1 MKILITNAHSIRNS
15 GDSVLL
21 QVTLQEVKRCFPTS
35 QVVVALNDPDSYIPL
50 GAEIAVGSFVY
61 WFKSTHGERG
71 SWRKLNLLL
80 APVLLGWAVLVA
92 FSYRLIGRSRC
103 LHPRRGYHRLLQAYL
118 DADLI
123 ISCPGN
129 FFVSGSGI
137 GLPLFLAFFSFGY
150 GWIAGKPLYMLQ
162 QSIGPFRQRWEYQAA
177 QWLFERVRIIAV
189 RDDRSSQTL
198 VAAGLEE
205 ARITMLP
212 DAAFLYQGAGNPLR
226 LLDEIA
232 QVPST
237 QRPFVGATVI
247 DFAIQNRLFG
257 RQGAYENA
265 LVSALIAFVTRHG
278 GTVFLFPQ
286 VTGPSQAEDDRI
298 PSRRVSSALRERGVS
313 VVLIDATWSPDEL
326 QTAYGQMDIF
336 VGTRLHSNIFALTAG
351 TPVVAIAYFYK
362 TYGIMQ
368 MLDLSEWVLDIRTIT
383 DQELVQRL
391 ELLWQQ
397 RATLRRHMGD
407 VLPQLQQEAR
417 RACEL
422 IRADY
427 DAMRAV

>member
-15 GDSVLL
+15 GDAVLL
-21 QVTLQEVKRCFPTS
+21 QVTLQEVERCFPEAE
-35 QVVVALNDPDSYIPL
+35 VVVALNDPEGYTPF
-50 GAEIAVGSFVY
+50 GAETAVGSFVH

-92 FSYRLIGRSRC
+92 LSYRFWGRAQC
-103 LHPRRGYHRLLQAYL
+103 WHPQPAYRNLLQAYL

-123 ISCPGN
+123 VSCPGN

-137 GLPLFLAFFSFGY
+137 GLPLLLAFWSAGY
-150 GWIAGKPLYMLQ
+150 GWLAGKPLYMMQ
-162 QSIGPFRQRWEYQAA
+162 QSVGPFRRQWEYRVAR
-177 QWLFERVRIIAV
+177 WLFERVRIVAV
-189 RDDRSSQTL
+189 RDDRSVQTL
-198 VAAGLEE
+198 VTVGLEQ
-205 ARITMLP
+205 AQIIMLP
-212 DAAFLYQGAGNPLR
+212 DAAFLYQGTGNPLR
-226 LLDEIA
+226 LADEIA
-232 QVPST
+232 QTPGA
-237 QRPFVGATVI
+237 QRPFIGVTVI
-247 DFAIQNRLFG
+247 DFAIQNRLFD

-265 LVSALIAFVTRHG
+265 LVTALNAFATRHV

-298 PSRRVSSALRERGVS
+298 PSRRVAAGLRARGAS
-313 VVLIDATWSPDEL
+313 VVLIDATWSPAEL

-336 VGTRLHSNIFALTAG
+336 IGTRLHSNIFALTAG

-362 TYGIMQ
+362 TFGIMQ
-368 MLDLSEWVLDIRTIT
+368 MLGLSEWALDIWTVT
-383 DQELVQRL
+383 DQELSQRL

-397 RATLRRHMGD
+397 RAVLRRHLGS
-407 VLPQLQQEAR
+407 VLPQLKHEAR

-422 IRADY
+422 IRADF
-427 DAMRAV
+427 DARRGA

>member
-21 QVTLQEVKRCFPTS
+21 QVTLQEVARCFAEAE
-35 QVVVALNDPDSYIPL
+35 VVVALNDPDDYTPF
-50 GAEIAVGSFVY
+50 GAETAVGSFVY

-71 SWRKLNLLL
+71 PWRKLNLLL

-92 FSYRLIGRSRC
+92 LIYRLTGRTQC
-103 LHPRRGYHRLLQAYL
+103 LHPRREYRRLLQAYL

-137 GLPLFLAFFSFGY
+137 GLPLFLAFWSTGY
-150 GWIAGKPLYMLQ
+150 GWIAGKPLYMMQ
-162 QSIGPFRQRWEYQAA
+162 QSVGPFRRQWEYRVAR
-177 QWLFERVRIIAV
+177 WLFERICIVAV
-189 RDDRSSQTL
+189 RDDKSSQTL

-205 ARITMLP
+205 TEIIILP
-212 DAAFLYQGAGNPLR
+212 DAAFLHQGTGNPQR
-226 LLDEIA
+226 LVDEIA
-232 QVPST
+232 QTPGA
-237 QRPFVGATVI
+237 QRPFIGVTVI

-257 RQGAYENA
+257 RQDAYENA
-265 LVSALIAFVTRHG
+265 LVTALNVFTTRHG

-286 VTGPSQAEDDRI
+286 VTGPSQSEDDRI
-298 PSRRVSSALRERGVS
+298 PSRRVAAGLKDYGTDI
-313 VVLIDATWSPDEL
+313 VLIDATWSPAEL

-351 TPVVAIAYFYK
+351 TPVVAIAYYYK
-362 TYGIMQ
+362 TFGIMQ
-368 MLDLSEWVLDIRTIT
+368 MLGLSEWALDIWTIT
-383 DQELVQRL
+383 DQELAQRL

-397 RATLRRHMGD
+397 RVVLRRQLRA

-422 IRADY
+422 IRADF
-427 DAMRAV
+427 DSRRAA

>member
-15 GDSVLL
+15 GDAVLL
-21 QVTLQEVKRCFPTS
+21 QVTLQEVERCFPEAE
-35 QVVVALNDPDSYIPL
+35 VVVALNDPEGYTPF
-50 GAEIAVGSFVY
+50 GAETAVGSFVH
-61 WFKSTHGERG
+61 WFKSTYGERG

-92 FSYRLIGRSRC
+92 LSYRFWGRAQC
-103 LHPRRGYHRLLQAYL
+103 WHPQPAYRNLLQAYL

-123 ISCPGN
+123 VSCPGN

-137 GLPLFLAFFSFGY
+137 GLPLLLAFWSAGY
-150 GWIAGKPLYMLQ
+150 GWLAGKPLYMMQ
-162 QSIGPFRQRWEYQAA
+162 QSVGPFRRQWEYRVAR
-177 QWLFERVRIIAV
+177 WLFERVRIVVV
-189 RDDRSSQTL
+189 RDDRSVQTL
-198 VAAGLEE
+198 VTAGLEQ
-205 ARITMLP
+205 AQIIMLP
-212 DAAFLYQGAGNPLR
+212 DAAFLFQGTGNPLR
-226 LLDEIA
+226 LADEIA
-232 QVPST
+232 QTPGA
-237 QRPFVGATVI
+237 QRPFIGVTVI
-247 DFAIQNRLFG
+247 DFAIQNRLFN
-257 RQGAYENA
+257 RQDAYENA
-265 LVSALIAFVTRHG
+265 LVTALNAFATRHG

-298 PSRRVSSALRERGVS
+298 PSRRVATGLRARGAS

-362 TYGIMQ
+362 TFGIMQ
-368 MLDLSEWVLDIRTIT
+368 MLGLSEWALDIWTVT
-383 DQELVQRL
+383 DQELSQRL

-397 RATLRRHMGD
+397 RAVLRRHLGS
-407 VLPQLQQEAR
+407 VLPQLKHETR

-422 IRADY
+422 IRADF
-427 DAMRAV
+427 DARRAV

>member
-1 MKILITNAHSIRNS
+1 MNILITNAHSIRNS

-21 QVTLQEVKRCFPTS
+21 QVTLEEVARCFPAA
-35 QVVVALNDPDSYIPL
+35 QIVVALNDPDGYTPF
-50 GAEIAVGSFVY
+50 GTETAVGSFVY
-61 WFKSTHGERG
+61 WFKSTYGERG

-92 FSYRLIGRSRC
+92 LIYRLTGRSLC
-103 LHPRRGYHRLLQAYL
+103 LRPRQGYRRLLQAYL

-150 GWIAGKPLYMLQ
+150 GSIAGKPLYMMQ
-162 QSIGPFRQRWEYQAA
+162 QSVGPFRRRWEYQAVR
-177 QWLFERVRIIAV
+177 WLFGRVRIIAV
-189 RDDRSSQTL
+189 RDNRSCRTL

-205 ARITMLP
+205 AQVIMLP
-212 DAAFLYQGAGNPLR
+212 DAAFLFQGTGDPLR
-226 LLDEIA
+226 LLEEIA
-232 QVPST
+232 RTPDV
-237 QRPFVGATVI
+237 QRPFIGVTVI
-247 DFAIQNRLFG
+247 DFAIQNHLFN
-257 RQGAYENA
+257 RQDVYENA
-265 LVSALIAFVTRHG
+265 LVTALNAFVTRHG

-298 PSRRVSSALRERGVS
+298 PSRRVAAGLEACGAS
-313 VVLIDATWSPDEL
+313 VVLIDATWSPAEL
-326 QTAYGQMDIF
+326 QTAYGQMDLF

-362 TYGIMQ
+362 TFGIMQ
-368 MLDLSEWVLDIRTIT
+368 MLGLLEWTLDIWTIT
-383 DQELVQRL
+383 DRELSQRL
-391 ELLWQQ
+391 DMLWKQ
-397 RATLRRHMGD
+397 RADLHCHMKE
-407 VLPQLQQEAR
+407 VLPQLKKEAR

-422 IRADY
+422 IRADF
-427 DAMRAV
+427 DARRAG

>member
-21 QVTLQEVKRCFPTS
+21 QVTLQEVERYFPEAE
-35 QVVVALNDPDSYIPL
+35 VVVALNDPDGYTPF
-50 GAEIAVGSFVY
+50 GAETAVGSFVY

-80 APVLLGWAVLVA
+80 APVLLGWAMLVA
-92 FSYRLIGRSRC
+92 LIYRLTRRAQC
-103 LHPRRGYHRLLQAYL
+103 LHPRREYRRLLQAYL

-137 GLPLFLAFFSFGY
+137 GLPLLLAFWSTGY
-150 GWIAGKPLYMLQ
+150 GWIAGKPLYMMQ
-162 QSIGPFRQRWEYQAA
+162 QSIGPFRRRWEYRVAR
-177 QWLFERVRIIAV
+177 WLFERVRIVAV

-198 VAAGLEE
+198 IAAGLEE
-205 ARITMLP
+205 AQITMLP
-212 DAAFLYQGAGNPLR
+212 DAAFLYQGTGNPLR
-226 LLDEIA
+226 LLDEITQA
-232 QVPST
+232 PST
-237 QRPFVGATVI
+237 QRPFIGVTVI
-247 DFAIQNRLFG
+247 DFAIQNRLFD
-257 RQGAYENA
+257 RQDAYENA
-265 LVSALIAFVTRHG
+265 LVTALNAFVTCHG

-298 PSRRVSSALRERGVS
+298 PSRRVADSLSARCAS
-313 VVLIDATWSPDEL
+313 VLLIDATWLPAEL

-351 TPVVAIAYFYK
+351 TPVIAIAYFYK
-362 TYGIMQ
+362 TFGIMQ
-368 MLDLSEWVLDIRTIT
+368 MLGLSEWVLDIWTIT
-383 DQELVQRL
+383 DQELEQHL

-397 RATLRRHMGD
+397 RADLRRHLGLI
-407 VLPQLQQEAR
+407 LPQLQQEAR

-422 IRADY
+422 IRTDFDSRHSA
-427 DAMRAV
+427 